1 MIKVVF
7 VCLGNICRSPMAEF
21 VFKKMVEEEGLLDKI
36 SISSAAT
43 SSYEIN
49 NPVHYGTQNILKKYN
64 LSCDGKYARKL
75 SVDDFSA
82 DYLIGMDENN
92 IYNIKKVLKN
102 NTVTVKKLLEFSNE
116 NRDIEDPYY
125 TLDFQKTYDDVKK
138 GCEGLLQFLKTN
150 HNLY

>member
-21 VFKKMVEEEGLLDKI
+21 VFRRMVTEEGLSDKI

-49 NPVHYGTQNILKKYN
+49 NPVHRGTQSILKKYN
-64 LSCDGKYARKL
+64 ISCDGKYARKL
-75 SVDDFSA
+75 NEDDFSA
-82 DYLIGMDENN
+82 DYLIGMDESN

-102 NTVTVKKLLEFSNE
+102 NTVIVKKLLEFSND

-150 HNLY
+150 HNFY